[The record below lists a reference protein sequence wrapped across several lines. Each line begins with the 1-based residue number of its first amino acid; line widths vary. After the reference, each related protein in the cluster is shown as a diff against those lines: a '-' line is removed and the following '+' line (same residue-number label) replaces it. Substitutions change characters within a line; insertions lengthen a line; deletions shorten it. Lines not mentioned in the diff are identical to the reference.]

1 MRLLTF
7 LILFFSFLS
16 CQIVKEDAEELK
28 ILLNN
33 CDQVNVTFFDGT
45 DTLPVKVIDT
55 LHLHSFTAVI
65 TAGSEENQ
73 DGNLPNGRISF
84 INKNDT
90 SLTAFFSTTIPPTPS
105 NCGYIIYSFN
115 SKMHSN
121 KLTPKACQL
130 LNEIYEKMKQ
140 KK

>member
-1 MRLLTF
+1 MRLFTF
-7 LILFFSFLS
+7 FILFTTLLS

-33 CDQVNVTFFDGT
+33 CDQVNVTFFDGN

-65 TAGSEENQ
+65 TAGSEENKE
-73 DGNLPNGRISF
+73 GNLPNGRISF
-84 INKNDT
+84 INKGDT
-90 SLTAFFSTTIPPTPS
+90 SLTAFFSTTLPPTSS

-121 KLTPKACQL
+121 KLTPKACML
-130 LNEIYEKMKQ
+130 LNEIYLKMKE

>member
-7 LILFFSFLS
+7 LILSFTFLS

-28 ILLNN
+28 SLLSN
-33 CDQVNVTFFDGT
+33 CDQVNVTFFDGI
-45 DTLPVKVIDT
+45 DTLPIKVIDT

-84 INKNDT
+84 INKADT
-90 SLTAFFSTTIPPTPS
+90 SLTAFFSTTLPPTSS

>member
-1 MRLLTF
+1 MRHIAF
-7 LILFFSFLS
+7 LILSVSFLS

-28 ILLNN
+28 SLLHN

-65 TAGSEENQ
+65 TAGNEENQ
-73 DGNLPNGRISF
+73 EGNLPNGRISF
-84 INKNDT
+84 INKSDT
-90 SLTAFFSTTIPPTPS
+90 SLTAFFSTTIPPTSS

-140 KK
+140 KN

>member
-7 LILFFSFLS
+7 LILSFSFLS

-28 ILLNN
+28 SLLHN

-65 TAGSEENQ
+65 TAGNEENQ

-84 INKNDT
+84 INKGDT
-90 SLTAFFSTTIPPTPS
+90 SLTAFFSTTLPPTSS

-130 LNEIYEKMKQ
+130 LNEIYEKMKS